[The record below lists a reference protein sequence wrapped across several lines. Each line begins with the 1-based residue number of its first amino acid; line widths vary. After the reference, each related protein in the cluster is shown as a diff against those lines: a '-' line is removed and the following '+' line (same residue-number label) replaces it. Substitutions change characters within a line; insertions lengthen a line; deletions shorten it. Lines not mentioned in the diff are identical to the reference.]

1 MTTDVALFVMRL
13 GYAALLIGF
22 HGWTRL
28 LRAFHYAVHGQP
40 WTFVQLVE
48 RLGLPFPG
56 VFAVLSA
63 MSESIAVL
71 FIVLGLFTRWAAA
84 VIVINFSIAV
94 YSEAHK
100 GDPIELPALYL
111 LGALVIAIA
120 GPGRFSIGKSRR
132 KESKVKR

>member
-48 RLGLPFPG
+48 GLGVPFPG

-63 MSESIAVL
+63 MSESIAVV

-84 VIVINFSIAV
+84 VIVINFSVAV

-111 LGALVIAIA
+111 LSALVIAIA
-120 GPGRFSIGKSRR
+120 GPGRFAIGRARR